1 MKYNCVILC
10 GGYGSRLKQLTKKI
24 PKPLLEVN
32 NKPFL
37 YYLINNL
44 KRFGLKNILILSHYK
59 SDEFKV
65 YFKNNFKEMNIRVV
79 KEKSKLGTGGSILN
93 SIKYLENKFYILNGD
108 TYFDINLSTLE
119 SNLKNSGL
127 IIAGTKKKKSDY
139 SYTYK
144 NNTIINKKEKEKNCL
159 VSGGVYLARK
169 SFFKNYTIKNIDLD
183 KEIIWPNIKKKKIKL
198 KIFNNPFHDIG
209 SSMKDFKQTQ
219 RFLKKNYVKPCCF
232 LDRDGVINFDTGYV
246 HSKNKFKWKNN
257 VIKGI
262 KYLNENN
269 YYVIVITNQA
279 GIAHGFYREKDVII
293 LHNHINKTLFRH
305 GAHIDRF
312 YFCPHHSEAKIKK
325 YKKNCNFRK
334 PNIGMFNKAL
344 SKWNIDPKQ
353 SYFIGDKITDK
364 IASKR
369 SCVKFYYKKDIS
381 LYKQVIDILS

>member
-108 TYFDINLSTLE
+108 TYFDINLLTLE

-127 IIAGTKKKKSDY
+127 IVAGTKKKKSDY

-144 NNTIINKKEKEKNCL
+144 NNIIINKKEKEKNCL

-169 SFFKNYTIKNIDLD
+169 SFFKNYTIKNVDLD
-183 KEIIWPNIKKKKIKL
+183 KEIIWPNIKKKKIRL
-198 KIFNNPFHDIG
+198 KIFNEPFHDIG

-219 RFLKKNYVKPCCF
+219 RFLKKNYFKPCCF

-293 LHNHINKTLFRH
+293 LHNHINKTLFRY

-334 PNIGMFNKAL
+334 PNIGMFKKAFNNFKILKNK
-344 SKWNIDPKQ
+344 S
-353 SYFIGDKITDK
+353 FFVGDKDTDK
-364 IASKR
+364 EASKKIDL
-369 SCVKFYYKKDIS
+369 KFYWPESDFLKQIKKIV
-381 LYKQVIDILS
+381 K